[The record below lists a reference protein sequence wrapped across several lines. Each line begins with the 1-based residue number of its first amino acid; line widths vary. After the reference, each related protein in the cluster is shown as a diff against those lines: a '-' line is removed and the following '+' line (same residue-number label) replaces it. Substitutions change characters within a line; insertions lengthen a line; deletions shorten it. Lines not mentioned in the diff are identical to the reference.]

1 MNRGGQALY
10 DEHESVRARPRLHGT
25 TILGICRDGV
35 GAIAGDG
42 QVTYGD
48 MIVKHGARKVRRL
61 HDGEIVAGFAG
72 AVADAMTLFEKFE
85 IQLRDNRGDLRRA
98 SIELAREWRTDRY
111 LRRLEAQLIVGDA
124 EQVYV
129 LSGEGDVIQP
139 DDGIVAIGTGA
150 PYAMAAARALVA
162 NTKLSTIEIVQES
175 MRIASELCV
184 FTNAHII
191 VEVVALPEAAAQLD
205 AAAAATQADTSVNV
219 QMTTGGTSEAADTPP
234 DMKEPAT

>member
-1 MNRGGQALY
+1 M
-10 DEHESVRARPRLHGT
+10 RARPRLHGT
-25 TILGICRDGV
+25 TILGVCRDGV
-35 GAIAGDG
+35 VAVAGDG

-85 IQLRDNRGDLRRA
+85 AQLRDNRGDLRRA

-150 PYAMAAARALVA
+150 PYALAAARALAA
-162 NTKLSTIEIVQES
+162 NTKLGTIEIVQES

-184 FTNAHII
+184 FTNAHIV
-191 VEVVALPEAAAQLD
+191 VEAVALPEAAAQLEV
-205 AAAAATQADTSVNV
+205 AANATPAEAAVSVQTV
-219 QMTTGGTSEAADTPP
+219 TDGASDAADTPSVT
-234 DMKEPAT
+234 KEPNE